1 MSLNK
6 KIVNC
11 IVVALMIVGAGCG
24 EHVPVAQPHAVADKG
39 YLLIFTRLNLDEG
52 ESRYHFQLCRQQVM
66 ADMGTGI
73 REVELGVEEQVC
85 FNPFEDVDGEPL
97 VFEALPAT
105 DNLWMRGMAGKTLRY
120 TVGTGAV
127 LVLGAVALVLIPKA
141 ARLAFTKMLQLRK
154 ASLSGEA
161 DAVIEHI
168 AKKSA
173 DKAQSRALKKGKDF
187 GEQYTQH
194 YEQVLKKKTADFS
207 IFKTKPALFFTSL
220 FIVGGTIGG
229 WKFSYESWR
238 GISKQLVAWGW
249 GERELELAE
258 AYPFLTS
265 AESEPYRVANIKRL
279 LETLRD
285 HQQLIFSAAYL
296 REFPPVA
303 TDATDGN
310 MLNKN
315 F

>member
-1 MSLNK
+1 MLLTK
-6 KIVNC
+6 KIVNY
-11 IVVALMIVGAGCG
+11 IAVALMVVGVGCG

-39 YLLIFTRLNLDEG
+39 YLLSFTRLNLDEG

-66 ADMGTGI
+66 ADMGAGD

-85 FNPFEDVDGEPL
+85 FNPFEDVGGEPL
-97 VFEALPAT
+97 VFAALPAM
-105 DNLWMRGMAGKTLRY
+105 DSLWMEGMAGKTLRY
-120 TVGTGAV
+120 TAGTAAV
-127 LVLGAVALVLIPKA
+127 LVLGAVAFVLIPKA
-141 ARLAFTKMLQLRK
+141 ARLAFTKMFQLRR
-154 ASLSGEA
+154 ASLSEET
-161 DAVIEHI
+161 DAVIAFI
-168 AKKSA
+168 ARKSA
-173 DKAQSRALKKGKDF
+173 DKGHGKAVKKGKNFD
-187 GEQYTQH
+187 YSQH

-238 GISKQLVAWGW
+238 GISKQLKAWGW

-265 AESEPYRVANIKRL
+265 VASEPYRVASVKQL

-296 REFPPVA
+296 REFPPVV
-303 TDATDGN
+303 TDAADRN
-310 MLNKN
+310 MLNKS

>member
-1 MSLNK
+1 MPLTK
-6 KIVNC
+6 KIVNY
-11 IVVALMIVGAGCG
+11 IAVALMIAGVGCG
-24 EHVPVAQPHAVADKG
+24 EHVPVAQPRTVADKG
-39 YLLIFTRLNLDEG
+39 YLLSFTRLNLDGG

-66 ADMGTGI
+66 ADMGDGI

-97 VFEALPAT
+97 VFAALPAM
-105 DNLWMRGMAGKTLRY
+105 DNLWMEGMAGKTLRY
-120 TVGTGAV
+120 TAGTAAV
-127 LVLGAVALVLIPKA
+127 LVLGSVALVLIPKA
-141 ARLAFTKMLQLRK
+141 ARLAFTKLFQLRK

-161 DAVIEHI
+161 DEVIEHI
-168 AKKSA
+168 AKKRA
-173 DKAQSRALKKGKDF
+173 DKAHGKALKKGKDF
-187 GEQYTQH
+187 DYKQH

-238 GISKQLVAWGW
+238 GISKQLKAWGW

-258 AYPFLTS
+258 AYPFLMS
-265 AESEPYRVANIKRL
+265 VASEPYRVASVKQL

-285 HQQLIFSAAYL
+285 HQQLIFSVAYL
-296 REFPPVA
+296 REFPPAV
-303 TDATDGN
+303 TDATDRN